1 MNYSRFDFGSFHL
14 PNNENKLDNTDWRKP
29 GAGMINYAIN
39 LRKYEKSESG
49 LIGDK
54 LTDLM
59 AAKGLVYL
67 ILLIKSEL
75 HR

>member
-1 MNYSRFDFGSFHL
+1 
-14 PNNENKLDNTDWRKP
+14 
-29 GAGMINYAIN
+29 MINYAIN

-59 AAKGLVYL
+59 AGNNAGLSNIAHIKSDL
-67 ILLIKSEL
+67 HKDECSLIKNWSLKNKIAYKQLEKL
-75 HR
+75 EDFFL